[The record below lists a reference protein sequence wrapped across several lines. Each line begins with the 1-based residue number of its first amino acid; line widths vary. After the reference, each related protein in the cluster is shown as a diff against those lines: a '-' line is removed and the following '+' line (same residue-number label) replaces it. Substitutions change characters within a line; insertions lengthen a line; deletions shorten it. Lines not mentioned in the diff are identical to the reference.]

1 MSYRW
6 LLTYLFGASPIAEE
20 NYFKKG
26 DKLIHPV
33 RSLRQSKKY
42 GFGSNFTP
50 DYTDVESYFAR
61 IKRAVVKKEIYTAA
75 QFHGP
80 VRFKG
85 DNVENLATDGIKHLK
100 LRMLDLDPTSYVGIR
115 TGTLRFIRLLASYFI
130 MSPALNKSEVSEALA
145 VADKRNE
152 IVALEDPTKK
162 SQLSEAAIALIEHLK
177 VYVDLIQ
184 AGPEYQELIED
195 MEYRVKIP
203 MNTPSARLVRH
214 IKDDSLTH
222 YALKR
227 AKAYQKSALLALHP
241 VRGFEDNASLTADE
255 LKAKIFRGSWEPD
268 NR

>member
-1 MSYRW
+1 
-6 LLTYLFGASPIAEE
+6 LPP
-20 NYFKKG
+20 
-26 DKLIHPV
+26 PV

-61 IKRAVVKKEIYTAA
+61 IKRAVAKKEIYTAA

-80 VRFKG
+80 VR
-85 DNVENLATDGIKHLK
+85 L
-100 LRMLDLDPTSYVGIR
+100 MLDLDPTSYVGIR

-184 AGPEYQELIED
+184 SGPEYQELIED
-195 MEYRVKIP
+195 MQYRVKIP

-214 IKDDSLTH
+214 IKDDSLTN
-222 YALKR
+222 YAFKR

-241 VRGFEDNASLTADE
+241 FRGFEDNASLTADE
-255 LKAKIFRGSWEPD
+255 LKAKIFRGSWGPD

>member
-1 MSYRW
+1 M
-6 LLTYLFGASPIAEE
+6 P
-20 NYFKKG
+20 
-26 DKLIHPV
+26 HPV

-80 VRFKG
+80 VR
-85 DNVENLATDGIKHLK
+85 L
-100 LRMLDLDPTSYVGIR
+100 MLDLDPTSYVGIR

-162 SQLSEAAIALIEHLK
+162 SQL
-177 VYVDLIQ
+177 
-184 AGPEYQELIED
+184 
-195 MEYRVKIP
+195 
-203 MNTPSARLVRH
+203 
-214 IKDDSLTH
+214 
-222 YALKR
+222 
-227 AKAYQKSALLALHP
+227 
-241 VRGFEDNASLTADE
+241 
-255 LKAKIFRGSWEPD
+255 
-268 NR
+268 